1 MSGFPNDSKALSVL
15 LGFQREIRAFIA
27 SSDQCN
33 LSRASWWFYR
43 SARSPG
49 QAGSWPT
56 DEELN
61 ALVQRLHARLARGR
75 GHHDVCKKRARMRLS
90 VAQVRVLL
98 RDLLL
103 VASGLRPSCLVDCC
117 ALTKELAGLLL
128 GCLADEHELYHKW
141 LEASQVRAVL
151 LDGNVF
157 FVNVDAFV
165 REKMVTGL
173 HYQMYVDVSAS
184 LDRPTRISN
193 SSKAEASRLQAFAVW
208 TVSACKELLPSTS
221 QVLEMKRPSTL
232 NATTLAGIL
241 LCYPCV
247 YDMLVDGDEAVD
259 EWSEQENCLALCPL
273 FLLQTA
279 ALLPQQQLEIALHE
293 FSVPQ
298 HLLEDCND
306 EEQEQELD
314 LNAGEFTVAWLTFK
328 GDAVEDEEQH
338 YVAKKEGLL
347 SSKLLR
353 GLFGD
358 TTMQCFEEMPGD
370 TIPKEAFV
378 CILAL
383 FYEGNTEDRISY
395 IFNMYNIIFSGEN
408 SNNGEGFIAEKDYL
422 YLLNY
427 LEEYMP
433 LPKQLYAAFEECMI
447 PMAGLLSN
455 SQFITWVRQYP
466 DVMEFLAIHLP
477 ASPLPGSPISSI
489 RTSEEFLA
497 NSDPLNN
504 SPSCRNDPNRNPFR
518 SSFDFIGGEDSGDED
533 SDGLYD
539 SDHLTEMEM
548 SQSSYRDSTS
558 SMNGNDELTS
568 ILKEVG
574 AVVQDEN
581 TERTNLMTPLDRQD
595 EAKVELE
602 SLVRV
607 ASKRWEDT
615 WAKLSV
621 AVFLKLV
628 MWGGAFCT
636 SASYSFSSES
646 QSTKKYVCGYL
657 HKISDSK
664 WGKKRSWHRRWFVL
678 DRQRGVLSYYR
689 HNPANHMPTSSSQGN
704 IVHMA
709 DSPVPMGKG
718 VAASSSSQQIEMK
731 RQSFGSPT
739 QAPLAP
745 SGENDSSDYA
755 GRLSGSKEA
764 KEAESVVRNATT
776 IEDSTNSGKQEQ
788 DQTPEQQTLL
798 YLNEAHPWYRGA
810 LDLNMDNVSLLFEK
824 NLARNAPTRYF
835 FQVSTLSLHDI
846 DSKRG
851 VQYKTDFD
859 LWTSAIA
866 EAINRKDSHNGKANS
881 GAPVLSHQQLY
892 RQRLLQKQMEEQA
905 AQQRES
911 ESAVADNDHD
921 SPPPTLGRVSP
932 GLHNEGEQNTQD
944 VSPLSHPKRKIPP
957 RIVTQFSSGPDSGV
971 PDASCWHLHIH
982 VDGTKQ
988 CLIVGFMLNIVAIR
1002 CLASEHVLW
1011 KVFVCLAVSGM
1022 FIASIY
1028 NPRPV
1033 HRHRHGSMGGSF
1045 TDLNGGI
1052 DSALLG
1058 TDIAQCSNPENCC
1071 LHKVAS
1077 PTGPDGDSNE
1087 NNCTEGSSDNP
1098 RRRCSGAGNRR
1109 FVKFPMGSTMTQCE
1123 MQANGRSSNVEHAWT
1138 TTRAETF
1145 TVRSSDYKKS
1155 RKKEPSKPALFGFIG
1170 ADLVR
1175 TESKVDLIS
1184 QRVEFPPEH
1193 ENSRLFIIN
1202 AQLPSYGPSVWGD
1215 GSYDGPGY
1223 SLALYWKI
1231 PDEII
1236 EELKNPTTTTL
1247 KLFKRFL
1254 EAGDDTSL
1262 TDRFKV
1268 IAQVTN
1274 QDECGITGMAKKLLV
1289 SHNATPVLTR
1299 PQHRIYHFKD
1309 GTTEIVVDVHA
1320 FSYIARRGI
1329 HSLID
1334 KTSRLVID
1342 VAFVIQGETE
1352 EELPEQVLGCCRL
1365 DRVNVQK
1372 AVDLP

>member
-1 MSGFPNDSKALSVL
+1 MGASPSK
-15 LGFQREIRAFIA
+15 QRR
-27 SSDQCN
+27 
-33 LSRASWWFYR
+33 LYR
-43 SARSPG
+43 P
-49 QAGSWPT
+49 
-56 DEELN
+56 
-61 ALVQRLHARLARGR
+61 
-75 GHHDVCKKRARMRLS
+75 
-90 VAQVRVLL
+90 
-98 RDLLL
+98 
-103 VASGLRPSCLVDCC
+103 
-117 ALTKELAGLLL
+117 
-128 GCLADEHELYHKW
+128 
-141 LEASQVRAVL
+141 
-151 LDGNVF
+151 F
-157 FVNVDAFV
+157 
-165 REKMVTGL
+165 
-173 HYQMYVDVSAS
+173 
-184 LDRPTRISN
+184 
-193 SSKAEASRLQAFAVW
+193 
-208 TVSACKELLPSTS
+208 
-221 QVLEMKRPSTL
+221 
-232 NATTLAGIL
+232 
-241 LCYPCV
+241 
-247 YDMLVDGDEAVD
+247 
-259 EWSEQENCLALCPL
+259 
-273 FLLQTA
+273 
-279 ALLPQQQLEIALHE
+279 
-293 FSVPQ
+293 
-298 HLLEDCND
+298 
-306 EEQEQELD
+306 
-314 LNAGEFTVAWLTFK
+314 NAGEFTVAWLTFK
-328 GDAVEDEEQH
+328 GDAVEDEEQR

-353 GLFGD
+353 GLFGE
-358 TTMQCFEEMPGD
+358 TTMQCFEVMPGD

-408 SNNGEGFIAEKDYL
+408 TNNEDGFIAEKDYL

-433 LPKQLYAAFEECMI
+433 VPKQLYAAFEECMI

-466 DVMEFLAIHLP
+466 DVMEFLAVHLP
-477 ASPLPGSPISSI
+477 PSPQPGSPISSI

-548 SQSSYRDSTS
+548 SQSSYRDSS
-558 SMNGNDELTS
+558 SSLNGNDELTS
-568 ILKEVG
+568 ILKEAG
-574 AVVQDEN
+574 AVQEDN
-581 TERTNLMTPLDRQD
+581 TERTSDVSQSGQRADPASLPVSVRDPVYPPHDSAAPRRGGRTGVSRSRGVQKMGRYMGKAVGGGISKVGHVGRSILHVGKSQGSNQQSGDHHSDDP
-595 EAKVELE
+595 AAVEL
-602 SLVRV
+602 
-607 ASKRWEDT
+607 
-615 WAKLSV
+615 LS
-621 AVFLKLV
+621 A
-628 MWGGAFCT
+628 G
-636 SASYSFSSES
+636 YSFSSES

-718 VAASSSSQQIEMK
+718 ISTSSQQTETK

-739 QAPLAP
+739 H
-745 SGENDSSDYA
+745 GEVDNSDST

-764 KEAESVVRNATT
+764 KEAESIVRNAAT
-776 IEDSTNSGKQEQ
+776 IDELMKPEQ
-788 DQTPEQQTLL
+788 DPTPEQQTLL

-851 VQYKTDFD
+851 VQYKLCADTETDFD

-866 EAINRKDSHNGKANS
+866 EAINRKDSHNEKANS

-892 RQRLLQKQMEEQA
+892 RQRLQKQMEEQA
-905 AQQRES
+905 SQQREA
-911 ESAVADNDHD
+911 ESTPEAAVDNDHD

-932 GLHNEGEQNTQD
+932 ALHNEEQNTPAPSD
-944 VSPLSHPKRKIPP
+944 FSPLSHPKRKIPP

-1011 KVFVCLAVSGM
+1011 KLFVCLAVSGM
-1022 FIASIY
+1022 FITSIY

-1033 HRHRHGSMGGSF
+1033 QRLRHGSMGGSF
-1045 TDLNGGI
+1045 SDLKGGI
-1052 DSALLG
+1052 DTALLE

-1071 LHKVAS
+1071 LHKASS
-1077 PTGPDGDSNE
+1077 PTGADADGNE
-1087 NNCTEGSSDNP
+1087 NNCAEGTGET

-1123 MQANGRSSNVEHAWT
+1123 MQANGRSSNVEHSWT
-1138 TTRAETF
+1138 TTNAETF

-1155 RKKEPSKPALFGFIG
+1155 RKKEPSKPALFEFIG

-1231 PDEII
+1231 PDEIA

-1254 EAGDDTSL
+1254 EAGGDTSL

-1372 AVDLP
+1372 AADLP

>member
-1 MSGFPNDSKALSVL
+1 
-15 LGFQREIRAFIA
+15 
-27 SSDQCN
+27 
-33 LSRASWWFYR
+33 
-43 SARSPG
+43 
-49 QAGSWPT
+49 
-56 DEELN
+56 
-61 ALVQRLHARLARGR
+61 
-75 GHHDVCKKRARMRLS
+75 
-90 VAQVRVLL
+90 
-98 RDLLL
+98 
-103 VASGLRPSCLVDCC
+103 
-117 ALTKELAGLLL
+117 
-128 GCLADEHELYHKW
+128 
-141 LEASQVRAVL
+141 
-151 LDGNVF
+151 
-157 FVNVDAFV
+157 
-165 REKMVTGL
+165 
-173 HYQMYVDVSAS
+173 
-184 LDRPTRISN
+184 
-193 SSKAEASRLQAFAVW
+193 
-208 TVSACKELLPSTS
+208 
-221 QVLEMKRPSTL
+221 
-232 NATTLAGIL
+232 
-241 LCYPCV
+241 
-247 YDMLVDGDEAVD
+247 
-259 EWSEQENCLALCPL
+259 
-273 FLLQTA
+273 
-279 ALLPQQQLEIALHE
+279 
-293 FSVPQ
+293 
-298 HLLEDCND
+298 
-306 EEQEQELD
+306 
-314 LNAGEFTVAWLTFK
+314 
-328 GDAVEDEEQH
+328 
-338 YVAKKEGLL
+338 
-347 SSKLLR
+347 
-353 GLFGD
+353 
-358 TTMQCFEEMPGD
+358 
-370 TIPKEAFV
+370 
-378 CILAL
+378 
-383 FYEGNTEDRISY
+383 
-395 IFNMYNIIFSGEN
+395 MYNIIFSEKN
-408 SNNGEGFIAEKDYL
+408 SNNEEGFIAEKDYL

-477 ASPLPGSPISSI
+477 SSPLPG
-489 RTSEEFLA
+489 
-497 NSDPLNN
+497 NPLNN

-548 SQSSYRDSTS
+548 SQSSYRDSS
-558 SMNGNDELTS
+558 SSLNGNDELTS

-574 AVVQDEN
+574 AVQDEN
-581 TERTNLMTPLDRQD
+581 TERTSDVSQSGQRQGRAGVSRSRGVQKMGRYMGKAVGGGISKVGHVGRSILHVGKSQANNQHSGD
-595 EAKVELE
+595 HHNDDPAAVEL
-602 SLVRV
+602 
-607 ASKRWEDT
+607 
-615 WAKLSV
+615 LS
-621 AVFLKLV
+621 A
-628 MWGGAFCT
+628 G
-636 SASYSFSSES
+636 YSFSSES

-689 HNPANHMPTSSSQGN
+689 HNPANHMPTSSQGN

-709 DSPVPMGKG
+709 DSP
-718 VAASSSSQQIEMK
+718 
-731 RQSFGSPT
+731 QSRT
-739 QAPLAP
+739 HRD
-745 SGENDSSDYA
+745 E
-755 GRLSGSKEA
+755 
-764 KEAESVVRNATT
+764 
-776 IEDSTNSGKQEQ
+776 
-788 DQTPEQQTLL
+788 QTLL
-798 YLNEAHPWYRGA
+798 YLSEAHPWYRGA

-835 FQVSTLSLHDI
+835 FQGSTLSLHDI

-851 VQYKTDFD
+851 VQYKLCADTETDFD

-866 EAINRKDSHNGKANS
+866 EAINRKDSHDGKASS

-911 ESAVADNDHD
+911 ERAEADNEHD
-921 SPPPTLGRVSP
+921 SPPPTLG
-932 GLHNEGEQNTQD
+932 
-944 VSPLSHPKRKIPP
+944 RKIPP
-957 RIVTQFSSGPDSGV
+957 RIVTQFSSATDSRV

-1028 NPRPV
+1028 NPRPA
-1033 HRHRHGSMGGSF
+1033 HRPRHGSMAGSF
-1045 TDLNGGI
+1045 SDLTGGI
-1052 DSALLG
+1052 DTALLG

-1071 LHKVAS
+1071 LHKDSS
-1077 PTGPDGDSNE
+1077 PTGSERDSNE
-1087 NNCTEGSSDNP
+1087 SNCAEGAGEG
-1098 RRRCSGAGNRR
+1098 RRRCSGVGNRR
-1109 FVKFPMGSTMTQCE
+1109 FAKFAMGSTMSQCK
-1123 MQANGRSSNVEHAWT
+1123 MQPNGRSSNVEHSWT
-1138 TTRAETF
+1138 TTSAEMF

-1155 RKKEPSKPALFGFIG
+1155 RKKEPSKAALFEFIG
-1170 ADLVR
+1170 ADLVC

-1231 PDEII
+1231 PDEIV

-1299 PQHRIYHFKD
+1299 PQHRIYHFKN

-1334 KTSRLVID
+1334 KTARLVID
-1342 VAFVIQGETE
+1342 VAFVIQGETD

-1365 DRVNVQK
+1365 DRVNIQK

>member
-1 MSGFPNDSKALSVL
+1 MGA
-15 LGFQREIRAFIA
+15 QHHW
-27 SSDQCN
+27 N
-33 LSRASWWFYR
+33 LPF
-43 SARSPG
+43 
-49 QAGSWPT
+49 
-56 DEELN
+56 
-61 ALVQRLHARLARGR
+61 VRLI
-75 GHHDVCKKRARMRLS
+75 
-90 VAQVRVLL
+90 
-98 RDLLL
+98 
-103 VASGLRPSCLVDCC
+103 P
-117 ALTKELAGLLL
+117 LTLTGLL
-128 GCLADEHELYHKW
+128 GC
-141 LEASQVRAVL
+141 AV
-151 LDGNVF
+151 
-157 FVNVDAFV
+157 
-165 REKMVTGL
+165 
-173 HYQMYVDVSAS
+173 
-184 LDRPTRISN
+184 
-193 SSKAEASRLQAFAVW
+193 
-208 TVSACKELLPSTS
+208 
-221 QVLEMKRPSTL
+221 
-232 NATTLAGIL
+232 
-241 LCYPCV
+241 
-247 YDMLVDGDEAVD
+247 
-259 EWSEQENCLALCPL
+259 
-273 FLLQTA
+273 
-279 ALLPQQQLEIALHE
+279 
-293 FSVPQ
+293 
-298 HLLEDCND
+298 
-306 EEQEQELD
+306 
-314 LNAGEFTVAWLTFK
+314 NAGEFTVAWLTFK

-347 SSKLLR
+347 ASKLLR

-358 TTMQCFEEMPGD
+358 TTMQCFEEMPGG

-395 IFNMYNIIFSGEN
+395 IFSMYNIIFSEEN
-408 SNNGEGFIAEKDYL
+408 SNNEEGFIAEKDYL

-477 ASPLPGSPISSI
+477 SSPLPGSPISSI

-548 SQSSYRDSTS
+548 SQSSYRDSS
-558 SMNGNDELTS
+558 SSLNGNDELTS

-574 AVVQDEN
+574 AVQDEN
-581 TERTNLMTPLDRQD
+581 TERTSDVSQSGQRAAESASLPVSARPHDSARPSSRGQGRAGVSRSRGVQKMGRYMGKAVGGGISKVGHVGRSILHVGKSQANNQHSGDHHNDDP
-595 EAKVELE
+595 AAVEL
-602 SLVRV
+602 
-607 ASKRWEDT
+607 
-615 WAKLSV
+615 LS
-621 AVFLKLV
+621 A
-628 MWGGAFCT
+628 G
-636 SASYSFSSES
+636 YSFSSES

-689 HNPANHMPTSSSQGN
+689 HNPANHMPTSSQGN

-709 DSPVPMGKG
+709 DSPVPTGKG
-718 VAASSSSQQIEMK
+718 VAASSSSQQQTETK
-731 RQSFGSPT
+731 RQSFGSLT
-739 QAPLAP
+739 QDLSAP
-745 SGENDSSDYA
+745 GEIDNSDNA
-755 GRLSGSKEA
+755 GRLSGSKE
-764 KEAESVVRNATT
+764 EAESGVRSAVT
-776 IEDSTNSGKQEQ
+776 IEEPTKQEQ
-788 DQTPEQQTLL
+788 EQTPEQQTLL
-798 YLNEAHPWYRGA
+798 YLSEAHPWYRGA

-851 VQYKTDFD
+851 VQYKLCADTETDFD
-859 LWTSAIA
+859 LWTSTIA
-866 EAINRKDSHNGKANS
+866 EAINRKDSHDGKASS

-911 ESAVADNDHD
+911 ERAEADNEHD

-932 GLHNEGEQNTQD
+932 ALHNEQEQNSQGPSD
-944 VSPLSHPKRKIPP
+944 SSPVSHPKRKIPP
-957 RIVTQFSSGPDSGV
+957 RIVTQFSSATDSGV

-1028 NPRPV
+1028 NPRPA
-1033 HRHRHGSMGGSF
+1033 HRPRHGSMAGSF
-1045 TDLNGGI
+1045 SDLTGGI
-1052 DSALLG
+1052 DTALLG

-1071 LHKVAS
+1071 LHKDSS
-1077 PTGPDGDSNE
+1077 PTGPERDSNE
-1087 NNCTEGSSDNP
+1087 SNCAEGAGEG
-1098 RRRCSGAGNRR
+1098 RRRCSGVGNRR
-1109 FVKFPMGSTMTQCE
+1109 FAKFAMGSTMSQCK
-1123 MQANGRSSNVEHAWT
+1123 MQPNGRSSNVEHSWT
-1138 TTRAETF
+1138 TTSAEMF

-1155 RKKEPSKPALFGFIG
+1155 RKKEPSKAALFEFIG

-1231 PDEII
+1231 PDEIV

-1299 PQHRIYHFKD
+1299 PQHRIYHFKN

-1334 KTSRLVID
+1334 KTARLVID
-1342 VAFVIQGETE
+1342 VAFVIQGETD

-1365 DRVNVQK
+1365 DRVNIQK

>member
-1 MSGFPNDSKALSVL
+1 MGA
-15 LGFQREIRAFIA
+15 
-27 SSDQCN
+27 
-33 LSRASWWFYR
+33 
-43 SARSPG
+43 
-49 QAGSWPT
+49 
-56 DEELN
+56 
-61 ALVQRLHARLARGR
+61 
-75 GHHDVCKKRARMRLS
+75 
-90 VAQVRVLL
+90 
-98 RDLLL
+98 
-103 VASGLRPSCLVDCC
+103 
-117 ALTKELAGLLL
+117 
-128 GCLADEHELYHKW
+128 
-141 LEASQVRAVL
+141 
-151 LDGNVF
+151 
-157 FVNVDAFV
+157 
-165 REKMVTGL
+165 
-173 HYQMYVDVSAS
+173 SAS
-184 LDRPTRISN
+184 KQRRLYRP
-193 SSKAEASRLQAFAVW
+193 F
-208 TVSACKELLPSTS
+208 
-221 QVLEMKRPSTL
+221 
-232 NATTLAGIL
+232 
-241 LCYPCV
+241 
-247 YDMLVDGDEAVD
+247 
-259 EWSEQENCLALCPL
+259 
-273 FLLQTA
+273 
-279 ALLPQQQLEIALHE
+279 
-293 FSVPQ
+293 
-298 HLLEDCND
+298 
-306 EEQEQELD
+306 
-314 LNAGEFTVAWLTFK
+314 NAGEFTVAWLTFK

-581 TERTNLMTPLDRQD
+581 TERTSDVSQSGQRADSASLPVSTRPHDSAGPSRRGQGRTGVSRSRGVQKMGRYMGKAVGGGISKVGHVGRSILHVGKSQGNNQHTGDHHNDDP
-595 EAKVELE
+595 AAVEL
-602 SLVRV
+602 
-607 ASKRWEDT
+607 
-615 WAKLSV
+615 LS
-621 AVFLKLV
+621 A
-628 MWGGAFCT
+628 G
-636 SASYSFSSES
+636 YSFSSES

-851 VQYKTDFD
+851 VQYKLCADTETDFD

-1071 LHKVAS
+1071 LHKVSS